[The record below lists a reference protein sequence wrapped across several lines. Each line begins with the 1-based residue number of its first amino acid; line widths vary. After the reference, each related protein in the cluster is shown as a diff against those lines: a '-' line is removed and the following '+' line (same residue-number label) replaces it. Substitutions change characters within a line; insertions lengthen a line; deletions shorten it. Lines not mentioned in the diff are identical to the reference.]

1 MIADLNET
9 SGAKVAATDPDKFVF
24 HKANVATQEAW
35 EQLVQVAEEK
45 FGHIDIVVN
54 NAGTSYANKPT
65 LDVSEAEYDMT
76 MDVNVK
82 SIFWSI
88 KVCVPA
94 MLKTG
99 RGGNFVNVASI
110 GATRPRPGLVWYAAS
125 KGTVANVST
134 VLSLYVLYRG
144 LTSLSPGYKGSGC
157 RVCAD
162 GHSSQ
167 LCLSLDGSH
176 WPVGEVYRY
185 ARHAGEPPKVHQRC
199 AYGPSN
205 GSDGCCEGNFVPRQ

>member
-1 MIADLNET
+1 MTGRLAGKVAIVTGKHSSSLFTAHLSSHSCVVFTIGGASGFGEATAQLFASEGARVVIADLNET
-9 SGAKVAATDPDKFVF
+9 GGAKVAATNPDKFVF

-35 EQLVQVAEEK
+35 QQLVQVAEEK
-45 FGHIDIVVN
+45 FGQIDIVVN

-65 LDVSEAEYDMT
+65 LDVSEAEFDMT

-82 SIFWSI
+82 SIFWSV

-94 MLKTG
+94 MLKAG

-134 VLSLYVLYRG
+134 TLPLIL
-144 LTSLSPGYKGSGC
+144 
-157 RVCAD
+157 
-162 GHSSQ
+162 
-167 LCLSLDGSH
+167 
-176 WPVGEVYRY
+176 
-185 ARHAGEPPKVHQRC
+185 
-199 AYGPSN
+199 
-205 GSDGCCEGNFVPRQ
+205 F